1 LYTGIKMDN
10 FTVKYSIAGDA
21 DQARAARDGLSGRVY
36 GVSGVTGDSPL
47 QSAVLE
53 DLSEAV
59 RYRRWLAALARP
71 YLGEHPIEVGSG
83 TGDYALEW
91 AGHVDRF
98 TATEA
103 EDSRLRTLAD
113 RFAGHPVIATR
124 RLMLG
129 DEAGTAATSGVHSA
143 AVAFNV
149 LEHIPDDVAALRAM
163 GGLVRPGGAVV
174 LIVPAFPSAMSRFD
188 RAIGHQRRYTRA
200 SLGATLRDAGLTVER
215 LRYVNPVGLLAWYVM
230 VKGLDRTPTNG
241 PALRVYDR
249 LVVPVARALDRVPAP
264 FGQSVFA
271 VARRSP
277 AV

>member
-1 LYTGIKMDN
+1 M
-10 FTVKYSIAGDA
+10 
-21 DQARAARDGLSGRVY
+21 
-36 GVSGVTGDSPL
+36 GDSPL

-59 RYRRWLAALARP
+59 RYRRWLAGLARP

-91 AGHVDRF
+91 AGHVERF

-103 EDSRLRTLAD
+103 DESRLRALCD
-113 RFAGHPVIATR
+113 RFAGHPVVAAR
-124 RLMLG
+124 RLLLG
-129 DEAGTAATSGVHSA
+129 ADEPRGASEDAATGRHSA

-149 LEHIPDDVAALRAM
+149 LEHIPDDVGALRAM
-163 GGLVRPGGAVV
+163 GDLVRPGGAVV

-200 SLGATLRDAGLTVER
+200 SLGAALRGAGLTVER
-215 LRYVNPVGLLAWYVM
+215 LRYVNPIGLLTWYVM
-230 VKGLDRTPTNG
+230 VKGLDRTPANG
-241 PALRVYDR
+241 PALRTYDR
-249 LVVPVARALDRVPAP
+249 VIVPVVQALDRVPAP

-271 VARRSP
+271 VARR
-277 AV
+277 AATG

>member
-1 LYTGIKMDN
+1 
-10 FTVKYSIAGDA
+10 
-21 DQARAARDGLSGRVY
+21 
-36 GVSGVTGDSPL
+36 L

-71 YLGEHPIEVGSG
+71 YLGKHPIEVGSG

-103 EDSRLRTLAD
+103 EESRLRALAD
-113 RFAGHPVIATR
+113 RFAGHPVIGTR

-129 DEAGTAATSGVHSA
+129 DEPGTAAPSGVHSA

-149 LEHIPDDVAALRAM
+149 LEHIPDDIGALRAM

-200 SLGATLRDAGLTVER
+200 SLGGALHDAGLTVE
-215 LRYVNPVGLLAWYVM
+215 LVRYVNPVGLLAWYVM

-249 LVVPVARALDRVPAP
+249 VVVPVARALDRVPAP

-271 VARRSP
+271 VARRP
-277 AV
+277 ATA

>member
-1 LYTGIKMDN
+1 MDN
-10 FTVKYSIAGDA
+10 FTVNYSTAGDA
-21 DQARAARDGLSGRVY
+21 DQAHATRGGLSGRVY

-71 YLGEHPIEVGSG
+71 YLGEHPVEVGSG

-91 AGHVDRF
+91 VRHVDRF

-103 EDSRLRTLAD
+103 DDSRLRMLDD
-113 RFAGHPVIATR
+113 RFAGDPVVTTR
-124 RLMLG
+124 RLLLG
-129 DEAGTAATSGVHSA
+129 DAQPSGSSGLHSSA
-143 AVAFNV
+143 IAFNV
-149 LEHIPDDVAALRAM
+149 LEHIPDDVGALRAM
-163 GGLVRPGGAVV
+163 GELVRPGGAVV

-200 SLGATLRDAGLTVER
+200 SLGTALRDAGLPVER
-215 LRYVNPVGLLAWYVM
+215 LRYVNPVGLLAWYVL
-230 VKGLDRTPTNG
+230 VKGLDRPPRNTVG
-241 PALRVYDR
+241 LRFYDR
-249 LVVPVARALDRVPAP
+249 FVVPVARALDSIPAP

-271 VARRSP
+271 VARRP
-277 AV
+277 GD